1 MPDVVDA
8 VAQPPEQPTPRTPAQ
23 LLFDRITAEIGKI
36 FVGQEELV
44 LGTLVALFS
53 SGHVLIESV
62 PGLGK
67 TLFVRTLGR
76 VLGCKFGR
84 IQFTADLMPSDI
96 TGSPIFDMKTQEF
109 RFRPGPVF
117 TQLLLADEINRS
129 PAKTHAALLE
139 IMQEYRV
146 TVERTSH
153 KIERPFLVLA
163 TQNPIESEGTYNLP
177 EAQLDR
183 FMFKLVLDYPSADE
197 EADILAMHS
206 AQSTWTSGSS
216 ELAARSPRPR
226 KSSPAAEQF
235 GDVRIDPKLIDYI
248 NQIVRLTR
256 QWPQFHMG
264 ASPRAGIALMQG
276 ARTLA
281 AFRGRDYAVP
291 DDVVELAL
299 PALRH
304 RVILSAEAEVEG
316 QKVDEL
322 LRTLTALGGGAPAV
336 SPLALAIAETGGRLC
351 AVVRCWRGRV
361 ASIPR
366 KRLVL
371 AVLDARPSAVAGTLG
386 RATALLP
393 LVVLVDVALVAG
405 SGGRSGDAARG
416 EDVLRRARGGPD
428 RLAAQAASR
437 SRSTVDNHARRG
449 GSTSRSATACRERL
463 ERRARRSSTSAWPAA
478 AARCCDYDLR
488 AERRGLV
495 RAGGGLPPRPEPAG
509 VLAAD
514 ARLSRSTTVLHVYPD
529 MKQLGQY
536 AVLARTNRLN
546 LLGVRRTRR
555 IGQDHDF
562 ERLRDYTLD
571 DNYKH
576 IDWRAPPGAGNSPS
590 RTSRP
595 ARASGSSSWSIAAG

>member
-1 MPDVVDA
+1 MHEQESERMPDVSSL
-8 VAQPPEQPTPRTPAQ
+8 AQPPEQPTPRTPAQ
-23 LLFDRITAEIGKI
+23 LLFDRMVAEIGKI
-36 FVGQEELV
+36 FVGQQELV

-53 SGHVLIESV
+53 GGHVLIESV

-153 KIERPFLVLA
+153 KIGQPFLVLA

-206 AQSTWTSGSS
+206 VRVDLDERLDALAQVTSPEEIVAGGR
-216 ELAARSPRPR
+216 E
-226 KSSPAAEQF
+226 F
-235 GDVRIDPKLIDYI
+235 GNVRIDPKLLDFI

-264 ASPRAGIALMQG
+264 ASPRAGIALMLG

-291 DDVVELAL
+291 DDVVELVL
-299 PALRH
+299 PVLRH

-316 QKVDEL
+316 QNVDQL
-322 LRTLTALGGGAPAV
+322 LRTL
-336 SPLALAIAETGGRLC
+336 
-351 AVVRCWRGRV
+351 
-361 ASIPR
+361 
-366 KRLVL
+366 
-371 AVLDARPSAVAGTLG
+371 
-386 RATALLP
+386 
-393 LVVLVDVALVAG
+393 
-405 SGGRSGDAARG
+405 
-416 EDVLRRARGGPD
+416 
-428 RLAAQAASR
+428 
-437 SRSTVDNHARRG
+437 
-449 GSTSRSATACRERL
+449 
-463 ERRARRSSTSAWPAA
+463 
-478 AARCCDYDLR
+478 
-488 AERRGLV
+488 
-495 RAGGGLPPRPEPAG
+495 
-509 VLAAD
+509 
-514 ARLSRSTTVLHVYPD
+514 
-529 MKQLGQY
+529 
-536 AVLARTNRLN
+536 
-546 LLGVRRTRR
+546 
-555 IGQDHDF
+555 
-562 ERLRDYTLD
+562 
-571 DNYKH
+571 
-576 IDWRAPPGAGNSPS
+576 
-590 RTSRP
+590 
-595 ARASGSSSWSIAAG
+595 RASVEVPRL